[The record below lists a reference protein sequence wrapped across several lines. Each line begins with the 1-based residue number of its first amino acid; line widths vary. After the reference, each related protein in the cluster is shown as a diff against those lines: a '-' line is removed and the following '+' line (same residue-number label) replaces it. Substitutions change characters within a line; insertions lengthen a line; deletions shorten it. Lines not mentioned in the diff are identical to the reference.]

1 MGLDY
6 RHGTGHGVGH
16 YLNVH
21 EDPNRINWNGKSI
34 SPAIPP
40 FEEGMLTSDEPGY
53 YEDGAFGIRHE
64 SLLLCLE
71 DKETE
76 YGQFMKFDAVTLVPF
91 DLEGIVP
98 EQMKQEEKDYLNQYH
113 EKVYKKIAP
122 HLDDEERQWL
132 REATKAI

>member
-1 MGLDY
+1 
-6 RHGTGHGVGH
+6 
-16 YLNVH
+16 
-21 EDPNRINWNGKSI
+21 
-34 SPAIPP
+34 
-40 FEEGMLTSDEPGY
+40 
-53 YEDGAFGIRHE
+53 
-64 SLLLCLE
+64 
-71 DKETE
+71 
-76 YGQFMKFDAVTLVPF
+76 MKFDAVTLVPF